1 MIYAELR
8 NWYGKWK
15 MEKSETSKVRRV
27 GRYSWPWG
35 WRQGDTGGLFN
46 IELKVIYEQLEI
58 GYVE

>member
-1 MIYAELR
+1 MENGKIRNFKSKESGKIYI
-8 NWYGKWK
+8 
-15 MEKSETSKVRRV
+15 
-27 GRYSWPWG
+27 

>member
-1 MIYAELR
+1 ME
-8 NWYGKWK
+8 K

-46 IELKVIYEQLEI
+46 TELKIIYEQLEI
-58 GYVE
+58 GYVG